1 MDPLYIEV
9 LKQWLFFFGLMTML
23 LMPAIRFRKI
33 ALKHNKNGWWYCL
46 IGFGVSGI
54 LLLVLRLIGFAL
66 THSMPLKPYRDYI
79 AFVVLAF
86 CLGGAFLAVELLK
99 QNMKNK
105 EVS

>member
-1 MDPLYIEV
+1 MEPNYIEV
-9 LKQWLFFFGLMTML
+9 FKQWLFFFGLMTTL

-54 LLLVLRLIGFAL
+54 LLMLLRLIGFAL
-66 THSMPLKPYRDYI
+66 TQSLPLKPYHDYI
-79 AFVVLAF
+79 SFVVLTF
-86 CLGGAFLAVELLK
+86 CLGGAFLSVELLK
-99 QNMKNK
+99 QNMKDK